1 MEVGRSLRGVRAAVF
16 AAACVGVSAAGHVW
30 MSRTPAAAWALVVA
44 VLAVGGAGYALGGRQ
59 RGFASIAGLM
69 LAGEAGLHLLFSSAQ
84 RTTSATTASASSAT
98 SWLPDMSRIKMAH
111 PIPAVDWLCGHGM
124 DAMRAAAVSGV
135 GSSGSTAGTV
145 SGSTGSG
152 SGSTAMAAMPWM
164 ASHGSAGM
172 IGVHVVAGLLCAW
185 WLRRGEAAAF
195 QLMRALAG
203 FVVPLLV
210 FRVSVPRTVLDFT
223 AVVPDDAEAHAPNA
237 RRFLVHALVR
247 RGPPVPV
254 FSM

>member
-30 MSRTPAAAWALVVA
+30 MSGASVAAWALIVA
-44 VLAVGGAGYALGGRQ
+44 VLAVGGAAYALGGRQ

-69 LAGEAGLHLLFSSAQ
+69 LLGEAGLHLLFSSTQ
-84 RTTSATTASASSAT
+84 RTAVESASASASSGAA
-98 SWLPDMSRIKMAH
+98 WVPDLSRIKAAH
-111 PIPAVDWLCGHGM
+111 PIPAADWLCGHGM
-124 DAMRAAAVSGV
+124 AVASMV
-135 GSSGSTAGTV
+135 P
-145 SGSTGSG
+145 
-152 SGSTAMAAMPWM
+152 MPWT

-172 IGVHVVAGLLCAW
+172 AGMVGVHVAAGLLCAW
-185 WLRRGEAAAF
+185 WLRRGEAAVF
-195 QLMRALAG
+195 QLMRAIAG
-203 FVVPLLV
+203 FVMPLLV
-210 FRVSVPRTVLDFT
+210 FFVPGARPVPDLTV
-223 AVVPDDAEAHAPNA
+223 VVPDDAGAHGPNV